1 MPTAAGD
8 EIAMVVA
15 IANNNVIG
23 HNGRLPWS
31 LPADLKFFRDLT
43 RDHVVIMGRK
53 TFESIGKPLD
63 RRVNIVLTRDATWQR
78 EGVLIA
84 TSFDQAL
91 ALGPIGKRRFI
102 IGGADIY
109 THAWERIDSAFVTRI
124 HADFPGETRLHLDFS
139 TLRLAST
146 QLREADER
154 NLCPMTFER
163 YGRDVHVQGS
173 GHSTSLNIPQQGH
186 P

>member
-91 ALGPIGKRRFI
+91 ALDTREKRRFI
-102 IGGADIY
+102 IRGADSY
-109 THAWERIDSAFVTRI
+109 TQS
-124 HADFPGETRLHLDFS
+124 
-139 TLRLAST
+139 
-146 QLREADER
+146 
-154 NLCPMTFER
+154 
-163 YGRDVHVQGS
+163 
-173 GHSTSLNIPQQGH
+173 
-186 P
+186 